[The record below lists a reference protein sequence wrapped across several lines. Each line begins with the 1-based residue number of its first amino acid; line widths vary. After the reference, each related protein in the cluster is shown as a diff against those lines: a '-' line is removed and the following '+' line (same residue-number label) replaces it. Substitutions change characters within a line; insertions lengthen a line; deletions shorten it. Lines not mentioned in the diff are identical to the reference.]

1 MKSFFLCSLA
11 WLYTLAWGAPA
22 TPRIPPGQ
30 NRISAIQVAELVEP
44 PVRPSVPVDSK
55 AAHALPEDRSA
66 GLKTILEAARYGPE
80 VYLHPPGPNPRV
92 AFETW
97 ANQFTLDLVTHLDTG
112 FTAFRWSSGK
122 AEIDRFVWDA
132 FRGHYIAYTLS
143 VELLAERGKYR
154 ASFGDSK
161 TADSGILPGSGKH
174 ILPTRLPVPQLVSDG
189 ETIALPLYSD
199 REGNELTDYLHIGAQ
214 ELMRLRREAATNPY
228 AEDVGIAITQPRI
241 YVNGK
246 SIQASP
252 AAGANP
258 VAEGK
263 EIWIYVPDFG
273 RYRFSVHPR
282 PGFEK
287 AGEVSG
293 NELFFN
299 VDGETIRVKCSERIA
314 AFGSRVYNIY
324 AAGDPSWHP
333 TSDPA
338 LPAFGAQEP

>member
-189 ETIALPLYSD
+189 ETIAL
-199 REGNELTDYLHIGAQ
+199 EFLHFFQALAARTMPWSLILNPKGA
-214 ELMRLRREAATNPY
+214 RISGCWVISLRRRVVRSKA
-228 AEDVGIAITQPRI
+228 D
-241 YVNGK
+241 
-246 SIQASP
+246 
-252 AAGANP
+252 
-258 VAEGK
+258 
-263 EIWIYVPDFG
+263 G
-273 RYRFSVHPR
+273 RRTLRRH
-282 PGFEK
+282 
-287 AGEVSG
+287 
-293 NELFFN
+293 
-299 VDGETIRVKCSERIA
+299 
-314 AFGSRVYNIY
+314 FGS
-324 AAGDPSWHP
+324 
-333 TSDPA
+333 
-338 LPAFGAQEP
+338 GA

>member
-11 WLYTLAWGAPA
+11 WLCTLAWGAPA
-22 TPRIPPGQ
+22 TPRIPRGQ
-30 NRISAIQVAELVEP
+30 SRISAIQVAELVGP
-44 PVRPSVPVDSK
+44 PVQPSVPVDSK
-55 AAHALPEDRSA
+55 ASLGQDWSA
-66 GLKTILEAARYGPE
+66 RLKITFAAGRYGPE
-80 VYLHPPGPNPRV
+80 VYLPPLSPSPRV

-97 ANQFTLDLVTHLDTG
+97 ANQFTPDVVTHLRTG

-143 VELLAERGKYR
+143 VEMLAERGKYR

-174 ILPTRLPVPQLVSDG
+174 ILPIRFPVPQLVNDG
-189 ETIALPLYSD
+189 ETVALPLYSD
-199 REGNELTDYLHIGAQ
+199 GEGNEFTDYLHIGAQ

-228 AEDVGIAITQPRI
+228 AEDVGIAIAQPRV

-246 SIQASP
+246 SIQVSP
-252 AAGANP
+252 TPGANP

-273 RYRFSVHPR
+273 RYRLSVHPR
-282 PGFEK
+282 PGLEK

-299 VDGETIRVKCSERIA
+299 VDGETIRVKCSEPIA
-314 AFGSRVYNIY
+314 AFGSRVYNLY
-324 AAGDPSWHP
+324 AAREPPWHP
-333 TSDPA
+333 IGDPA
-338 LPAFGAQEP
+338 LPAFGTQEP